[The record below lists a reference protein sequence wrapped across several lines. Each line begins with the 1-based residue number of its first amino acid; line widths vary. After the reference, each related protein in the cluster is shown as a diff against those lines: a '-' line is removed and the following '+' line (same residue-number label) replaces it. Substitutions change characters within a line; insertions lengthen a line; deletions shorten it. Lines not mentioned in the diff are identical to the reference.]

1 MVKIGEFELTWET
14 ILTLAPG
21 PAEELL
27 RDPRNFIR
35 ETVFNFILAGVANLV
50 FTTTDLINQGLN
62 AVIAPFT
69 TVRINL
75 TTALWNGETDE
86 IDSVGEAFIV
96 PITDL
101 NDWIATGL
109 ADALGFGAFPILV
122 TIYVLEI
129 ALAIR
134 AGRAA
139 IPALSNTAGSIPVVG
154 SLVDGVITFFYR
166 FLGGSR

>member
-1 MVKIGEFELTWET
+1 MVEVPTIEIDWEF
-14 ILTLAPG
+14 ILGLAPG
-21 PAEELL
+21 PAERLL

-69 TVRINL
+69 TVRVNL
-75 TTALWNGETDE
+75 TKAIWNGETNE
-86 IDSVGEAFIV
+86 IDSAGEALIV

-101 NDWIATGL
+101 NDWLATGL
-109 ADALGFGAFPILV
+109 ADALGFGAFPVLV

-129 ALAIR
+129 AIVIR
-134 AGRAA
+134 GARAA
-139 IPALSNTAGSIPVVG
+139 IPALSDTAGAIPVVG
-154 SLVDGVITFFYR
+154 SLVDGLITFFYR